1 MRLNCKIAYDI
12 LEQYSEKYSW
22 IPKKKDILLNNNI
35 ENIILTDYYSFE
47 DYILINLFQEKRI
60 IDMNNKFFIKD
71 KSILLNKKKFI
82 RNKTLLLETNHYIL
96 YYYYKDK
103 EPTENQVILD
113 IKNEIV
119 YIVGNENIEFVVL
132 DDFSRDQENQN
143 TNIYIFHVFW
153 SLK

>member
-1 MRLNCKIAYDI
+1 MRLNCKISYDI

-60 IDMNNKFFIKD
+60 VDMNNKFFIKD

-132 DDFSRDQENQN
+132 DDFSRDQANQN